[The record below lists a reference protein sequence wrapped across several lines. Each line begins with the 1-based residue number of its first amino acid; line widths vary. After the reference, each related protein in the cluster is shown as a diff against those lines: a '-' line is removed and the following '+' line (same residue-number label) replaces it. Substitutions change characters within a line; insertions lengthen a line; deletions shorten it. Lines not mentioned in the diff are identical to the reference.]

1 MIERQL
7 CSGDSGS
14 WTWTVPLDSFVIGY
28 LKWKST
34 YIYFKQIKKDRNCL
48 ISNPDDYVIS
58 GFVKLLIYII
68 ISIV

>member
-1 MIERQL
+1 MIEGQL
-7 CSGDSGS
+7 CRGDSGS
-14 WTWTVPLDSFVIGY
+14 WTVPLDSFVIGY
-28 LKWKST
+28 LKWQSSKILNKKI
-34 YIYFKQIKKDRNCL
+34 YIDRNCL